1 MRAEQRHDIPEVSVL
16 MFPSLRRALLPF
28 SSYLFDRVDKVR
40 TAVVR
45 NKKRANETLH
55 AKIFV

>member
-28 SSYLFDRVDKVR
+28 SSYLFDCVDKVR

-45 NKKRANETLH
+45 N
-55 AKIFV
+55 